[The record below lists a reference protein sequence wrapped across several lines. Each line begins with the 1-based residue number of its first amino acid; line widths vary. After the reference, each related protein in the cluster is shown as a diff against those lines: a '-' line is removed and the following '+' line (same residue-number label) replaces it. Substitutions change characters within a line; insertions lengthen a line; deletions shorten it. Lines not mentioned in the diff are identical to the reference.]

1 MPYEAH
7 WHWEGFCQRLYGLR
21 VWALGWVC
29 CSELGG
35 ALLWKGGRVTVQ
47 SECLVLGKRGIPAH
61 RAWKRAKLSK
71 ERIQKLKL
79 SETME
84 ETLEQC

>member
-1 MPYEAH
+1 MDSVFGH
-7 WHWEGFCQRLYGLR
+7 WAGFG
-21 VWALGWVC
+21 
-29 CSELGG
+29 
-35 ALLWKGGRVTVQ
+35 VQ
-47 SECLVLGKRGIPAH
+47 SSVERCSGRAAGSPCRVSVWCLENVESQHTVIGKA
-61 RAWKRAKLSK
+61 AKLSK